1 MKKVQYAILI
11 FLLVL
16 PVSCNGNNHTVLP
29 VQRSSSSESDLS
41 SNQPATLE
49 PAKMKITA
57 VDIENPRYL
66 NGNVINTIERA
77 IDEGKD
83 FSYFDR
89 YETGTELNVEDLQ
102 NYTYSASGYSYV
114 VFLNDL
120 NKPDN
125 KIHIYMLDLDNDGS
139 DEIIISQWDG
149 GTAGIV
155 GFAVLK
161 KDARGEYSPTI
172 NFDYDNGMVFNL
184 NDSLKM
190 VKIGNKNYLMVGN
203 ADYSHKT
210 FSGITLYS
218 FLNGQFSE
226 SAYFDIYSQQKYK
239 KKRSF
244 FYSRYIEYVNSVDMD
259 NLIRMTKSGGTKI
272 GTAEKPL
279 NSNSTEF
286 QADINNDGKT
296 EIINKHYS
304 FTSIYYFPSYLRLGI
319 ESSSPNSYNPLT
331 MLEGTSLDKNN
342 DTKILQQFWCDHIDR
357 QNVINI
363 LYRYQNDPVFYL
375 DIFLLNESELLKVA
389 WIKAS
394 PEKNLEIKYYQYSV
408 VPVKDRDI

>member
-1 MKKVQYAILI
+1 
-11 FLLVL
+11 
-16 PVSCNGNNHTVLP
+16 
-29 VQRSSSSESDLS
+29 
-41 SNQPATLE
+41 
-49 PAKMKITA
+49 MKITA

-120 NKPDN
+120 DKPDN

-239 KKRSF
+239 RKGVFSIRD
-244 FYSRYIEYVNSVDMD
+244 ILNM
-259 NLIRMTKSGGTKI
+259 LIR
-272 GTAEKPL
+272 
-279 NSNSTEF
+279 
-286 QADINNDGKT
+286 
-296 EIINKHYS
+296 
-304 FTSIYYFPSYLRLGI
+304 
-319 ESSSPNSYNPLT
+319 
-331 MLEGTSLDKNN
+331 
-342 DTKILQQFWCDHIDR
+342 
-357 QNVINI
+357 
-363 LYRYQNDPVFYL
+363 
-375 DIFLLNESELLKVA
+375 
-389 WIKAS
+389 
-394 PEKNLEIKYYQYSV
+394 
-408 VPVKDRDI
+408 